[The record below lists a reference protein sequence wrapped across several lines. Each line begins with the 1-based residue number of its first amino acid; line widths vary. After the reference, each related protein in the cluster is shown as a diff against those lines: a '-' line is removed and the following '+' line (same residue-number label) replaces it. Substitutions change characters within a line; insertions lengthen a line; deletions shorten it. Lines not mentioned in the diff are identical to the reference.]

1 MSMKGTDTSGLVAR
15 KKVEGVQS
23 KSVPPPNAPTWAV
36 KQSKS
41 FLFRQH
47 VLTIFCLGS
56 EEVPSQVDSVELVHQ
71 VTKSSYLYQPSLSFS
86 FCNRKMKTSDTFQ
99 EYISLL

>member
-23 KSVPPPNAPTWAV
+23 KSVPPPNAPTWEV

-47 VLTIFCLGS
+47 VLT
-56 EEVPSQVDSVELVHQ
+56 V
-71 VTKSSYLYQPSLSFS
+71 
-86 FCNRKMKTSDTFQ
+86 
-99 EYISLL
+99 